1 MYYNAH
7 KCVEEETNNTCT
19 RALHGILSYLY
30 STGKRGRRCRVNQN
44 ARKFDVIELAIKINP
59 SPQTVGFST
68 SPVLVLGI
76 GKKNPTKKGVK
87 FYNIMWHLLNRNR

>member
-1 MYYNAH
+1 MH
-7 KCVEEETNNTCT
+7 KSIARYSIISLQHREE
-19 RALHGILSYLY
+19 
-30 STGKRGRRCRVNQN
+30 GKKMHRENQN

-59 SPQTVGFST
+59 NPQTVGFST

-87 FYNIMWHLLNRNR
+87 FYDIMWHLLNRNR